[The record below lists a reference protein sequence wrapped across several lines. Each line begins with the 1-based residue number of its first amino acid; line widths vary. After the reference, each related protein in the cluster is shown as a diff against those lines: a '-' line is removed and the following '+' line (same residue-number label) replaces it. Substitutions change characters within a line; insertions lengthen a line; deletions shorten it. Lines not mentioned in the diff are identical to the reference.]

1 MSARELLDELC
12 SGRSDRSRAST
23 RGFGHKMEMDSNHF
37 LVSKAFQINIKS
49 LCYILILFLLF
60 LLSAEGNDEF
70 PSPGSYRDE
79 VFVLSLG
86 MGVPWPHHPG
96 ENTALGVGGWSAC
109 PRALQH
115 WSLSFL
121 FAMRGST
128 PHFLPLAP
136 IWKLLTFP
144 RML

>member
-1 MSARELLDELC
+1 
-12 SGRSDRSRAST
+12 
-23 RGFGHKMEMDSNHF
+23 MEMDSNHF

-96 ENTALGVGGWSAC
+96 ENTALGGGGGQPAPGLCSTGHC
-109 PRALQH
+109 LF
-115 WSLSFL
+115 SLL
-121 FAMRGST
+121 
-128 PHFLPLAP
+128 
-136 IWKLLTFP
+136 
-144 RML
+144 

>member
-96 ENTALGVGGWSAC
+96 ENTALGGGVVSLPQGSA
-109 PRALQH
+109 ALVIVF
-115 WSLSFL
+115 FL
-121 FAMRGST
+121 CYEGVNS
-128 PHFLPLAP
+128 
-136 IWKLLTFP
+136 TFP
-144 RML
+144 ASCSNLETADLS